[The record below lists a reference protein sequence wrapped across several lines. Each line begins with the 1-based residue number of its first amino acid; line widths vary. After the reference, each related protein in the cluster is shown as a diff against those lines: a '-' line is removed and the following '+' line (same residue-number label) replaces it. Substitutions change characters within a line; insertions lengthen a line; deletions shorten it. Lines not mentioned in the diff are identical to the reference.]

1 MSETTTTPVTQSVDT
16 LWSPQTVVAL
26 CFTAIVASAL
36 FGVFWRG
43 DVPTIQLVIGLVMG
57 YGSAITGFYFGSSK
71 GSQNKDAALAASVT
85 PTTTTT
91 ITPTVATTTT
101 TPTDTTTGR

>member
-1 MSETTTTPVTQSVDT
+1 MNEATPATQSVDN
-16 LWSPQTVVAL
+16 LWSPQTLVAL
-26 CFTAIVASAL
+26 YGITIVAAAIA
-36 FGVFWRG
+36 GVFIKG
-43 DVPTIQLVIGLVMG
+43 DVPTIQLVIGVVLG
-57 YGSAITGFYFGSSK
+57 YGSAVFSFYFGSSK

-101 TPTDTTTGR
+101 TPTDTTAGR